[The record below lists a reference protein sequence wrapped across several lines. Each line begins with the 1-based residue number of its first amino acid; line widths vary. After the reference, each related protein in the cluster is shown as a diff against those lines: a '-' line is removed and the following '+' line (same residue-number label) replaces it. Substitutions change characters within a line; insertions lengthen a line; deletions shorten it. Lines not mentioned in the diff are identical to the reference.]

1 MELIVGCIII
11 MLVVVRSEF
20 GVIVFVRSKLE
31 VLCFLLIFVYL
42 IYGFCRVVIIIVD
55 MDCNKC

>member
-1 MELIVGCIII
+1 
-11 MLVVVRSEF
+11 MLAVVRSEL

-31 VLCFLLIFVYL
+31 VLCSLLIFAYS
-42 IYGFCRVVIIIVD
+42 IYGLCRVVTIIVD